1 VALSQVALRRVA
13 LSPAVMG
20 VVNVTPDSFFPAS
33 RTRAVEDAVER
44 GLEHFRH
51 GAEVVDVG
59 GESTR
64 PGATPVD
71 EAEELLRVVSVV
83 RLLATHGP
91 VSIDTQK
98 ARVAREAVAAGASVI
113 NDVSSTLYEVA
124 GELGVGYV
132 AMHRQGE
139 SRVMQD
145 NPNYGDVVAEVSD
158 FLADVAQRAR
168 AAGVRE
174 LWLDPGIGFGKTT
187 EHNLALLARCDD
199 LVALA
204 TTFGAGVLIGT
215 SRKRFLG
222 QLGPTPLEVEE
233 RFEGSLA
240 SAAWSMVQGVSMV
253 RVHDVNETVQL
264 RELLS
269 SPLEPVTS

>member
-1 VALSQVALRRVA
+1 
-13 LSPAVMG
+13 MG

-51 GAEVVDVG
+51 GADVVDVG

-64 PGATPVD
+64 PGATSVD

-83 RLLATHGP
+83 RDLATHGP

-187 EHNLALLARCDD
+187 EHNLALLAHCDD